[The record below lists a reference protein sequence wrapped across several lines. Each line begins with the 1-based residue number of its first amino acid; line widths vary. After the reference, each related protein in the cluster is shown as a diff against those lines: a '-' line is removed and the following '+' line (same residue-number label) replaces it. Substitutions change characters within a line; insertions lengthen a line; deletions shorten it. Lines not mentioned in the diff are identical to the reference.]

1 MIYTC
6 SKCNSNNF
14 HTEQKGSQ
22 TGLYCS
28 NCGKWVKWLGQDEL
42 RAFLHSQNLSPKSE
56 NSETDLKERLERFVK
71 VIDETIDNEMENM
84 PLSPEDAIRKNAY
97 CLALNRTKSGINNI
111 LAGKEYN
118 AG

>member
-42 RAFLHSQNLSPKSE
+42 RAFFHSQTLSPKSE
-56 NSETDLKERLERFVK
+56 NCETDLKERLERFAK
-71 VIDETIDNEMENM
+71 VIGETIDKEMGNM
-84 PLSPEDAIRKNAY
+84 PLSPEDAIRKNTY
-97 CLALNRTKSGINNI
+97 CLALSRTKSGIDNI

-118 AG
+118 AD